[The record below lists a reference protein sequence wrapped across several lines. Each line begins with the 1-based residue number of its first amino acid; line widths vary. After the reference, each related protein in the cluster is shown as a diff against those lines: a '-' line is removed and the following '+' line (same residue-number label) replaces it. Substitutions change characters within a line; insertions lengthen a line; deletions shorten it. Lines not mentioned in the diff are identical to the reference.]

1 MSTVVT
7 RMRAIALA
15 ACVAAAGL
23 SAGCAGGPRPAPQA
37 QVRFVV
43 TPDDARVY
51 SDERF
56 IGSARVLARRPASFR
71 AGPRRFTIT
80 SEGHFPHDLDVDL
93 APGETTIEIALRPVP
108 P

>member
-1 MSTVVT
+1 MLRTSVRAVV
-7 RMRAIALA
+7 
-15 ACVAAAGL
+15 AGL
-23 SAGCAGGPRPAPQA
+23 ALVVLGSVAGCAGGPRPAAQA

-43 TPDDARVY
+43 TPDAARVY

-71 AGPRRFTIT
+71 AGPRRFTLT
-80 SEGHFPHDLDVDL
+80 AEGYFPHDLDVDL
-93 APGETTIEIALRPVP
+93 APGETTIEIALRPTP